1 MKVIIA
7 EAFRSLEIMV

>member
-7 EAFRSLEIMV
+7 CKLSR